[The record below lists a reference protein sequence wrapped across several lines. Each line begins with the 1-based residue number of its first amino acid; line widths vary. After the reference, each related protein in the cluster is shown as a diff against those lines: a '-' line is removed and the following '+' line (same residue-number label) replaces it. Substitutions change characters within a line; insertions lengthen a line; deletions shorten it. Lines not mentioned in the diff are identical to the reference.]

1 MRKSQNKLKNMLSL
15 DVLRISSRSFKNNRL
30 RTLLTILGI
39 SIGIGAIFFLVS
51 LGYGFQKLILE
62 KIATEDSLL
71 SLDVTQENEAIKL
84 NQGSVD
90 SIKEIKE
97 VVGVYPLI
105 SQDTQIIGNG
115 LTSSAKANVV
125 NSNFFSLEGMTVAR
139 GAFFQEGEDDK
150 LVISLAA
157 LQLLD
162 INPDLFKDIDITV
175 KIKEKEER
183 ETIVATNDVD
193 AEGNKITQ
201 KMVTPA
207 SFIEKTYKIGGVI
220 EDLSSSYV
228 YIPDVSVS
236 SVQFSDYDKLKVK
249 VDSTKNIDQARNGII
264 EKGFFVSSVSET
276 VEQARQIFTIAQI
289 VLSLFGVVAL
299 VVSAIGMF
307 NTMTIALLERTQEIG
322 IMKAIGASSL
332 DIWKMFLTE
341 SMMIGFFGGFIGVIL
356 GFIASQILNF
366 GINWLAGVFGGDRA
380 QLFFIPFWFV
390 IFVIIF
396 STIVGLIT
404 GFYPARRAARLNA
417 LEALRYK

>member
-1 MRKSQNKLKNMLSL
+1 MLSL

>member
-1 MRKSQNKLKNMLSL
+1 MLSL

-30 RTLLTILGI
+30 RTLLTIIGI

-71 SLDVTQENEAIKL
+71 SLDVTQENEAVKL

-115 LTSSAKANVV
+115 LTSSAKVNVV
-125 NSNFFSLEGMTVAR
+125 NPNFFSLEGMTISK
-139 GAFFQEGEDDK
+139 GDFFKEGEADK

-162 INPDLFKDIDITV
+162 VNPDLFKDVSITV
-175 KIKEKEER
+175 NVREKEEQ
-183 ETIVATNDVD
+183 ESIVTTNEVD
-193 AEGNKITQ
+193 SAGNKMTQ

-207 SFIEKTYKIGGVI
+207 KYTERTYDIGGVI

-228 YIPDVSVS
+228 YIPDISVS
-236 SVQFSDYDKLKVK
+236 DIQFEDFDKLKVK
-249 VDSTKNIDQARNGII
+249 VDSTKNIDQTRNNII